1 MSINGNFSLTC
12 MTMIDPTTSWF
23 EIFRIPT
30 YDLDEIM
37 GGNYEYID

>member
-1 MSINGNFSLTC
+1 

-37 GGNYEYID
+37 GGNYEYIDESSDRVYPVV